1 MTGASRRPTANIYVD
16 GFNLYRQ
23 KLTHHPHTKWLDL
36 ESMSQKL
43 LADHEI
49 RRIRYF
55 TALIRPI
62 AGSDPRSPQ
71 RQQSYIRALEAN
83 PKLTVHYGQFR
94 SDKRLMPV
102 LPIEFAADG
111 SLVRRKVRK
120 TEEKGSDVSLASYM
134 LLDAFRDEAD
144 LYVLVSNDSDF
155 AGTLTIMTSELS
167 KDVGIFSPVE
177 SLSQGLAA
185 CGIQVIRKIRA
196 GVLEDS
202 QMPDVVRVGSS
213 LVHRPDQWRKPGP

>member
-1 MTGASRRPTANIYVD
+1 MTCEGRRPTANIYVD

-36 ESMSQKL
+36 NSMSQKL
-43 LADHEI
+43 LPNHTI
-49 RRIRYF
+49 QRIPYF

-62 AGSDPRSPQ
+62 AGTDPRSPQ
-71 RQQSYIRALEAN
+71 RQQSYIRAIESN
-83 PKLTVHYGQFR
+83 PKVAVHYGQFR

-102 LPIEFAADG
+102 LPIQFAADG
-111 SLVRRKVRK
+111 TLVKRKVRK

-155 AGTLTIMTSELS
+155 AGTLTIMAGDLS
-167 KDVGIFSPVE
+167 KDVGIFSPVD
-177 SLSQGLAA
+177 SLSRGLAA
-185 CGIQVIRKIRA
+185 CGVQVLRKIRL

-202 QMPDVVRVGSS
+202 QMPDTVVQGSVS
-213 LVHRPDQWRKPGP
+213 IHRPETWRK